1 MHNLPKVISPLGY
14 GIANY
19 MITTLNTLKAAK
31 ELPELYMK
39 SKDEMIL
46 WRMLRRIS
54 DDIQLKLDNRHLD
67 KASQVKQYKV
77 KDIVIA
83 INQQE
88 GTLTFQKLNKQ
99 QTIAL
104 NNLHQNPT
112 NVFKQLLA
120 MVNIP

>member
-1 MHNLPKVISPLGY
+1 
-14 GIANY
+14 